1 MKNTK
6 SKLEALVPC
15 SIFDDEEPSP
25 EDKVHINLS
34 FDLTYEDWLLFKES
48 REFMNEHMKRD
59 DDSGDHMLSL
69 ITWAIHKAYEERT
82 GKPFVLRMDRPK
94 N

>member
-6 SKLEALVPC
+6 AKLEAIVPC
-15 SIFDDEEPSP
+15 SIWEGEEPSP
-25 EDKVHINLS
+25 EDLCHLTLS
-34 FDLTYEDWLLFKES
+34 FDLKYEDWLLFKES
-48 REFMNEHMKRD
+48 RDFMNETMNRD
-59 DDSGDHMLSL
+59 DDNGDHMLAL

-82 GKPFVLRMDRPK
+82 GKPFILRMDRPK

>member
-1 MKNTK
+1 MTNTK
-6 SKLEALVPC
+6 AKLEAIVPF
-15 SIFDDEEPSP
+15 SIWEGEEPLA
-25 EDKVHINLS
+25 EDLCHLTLS

-48 REFMNEHMKRD
+48 RDFMNEQMKRND
-59 DDSGDHMLSL
+59 DYGDHMLSL
-69 ITWAIHKAYEERT
+69 ITWAIHRAYEDRT

>member
-6 SKLEALVPC
+6 SKLEAIVPC
-15 SIFDDEEPSP
+15 SIWEGEEPSA
-25 EDKVHINLS
+25 EDLVHINLS
-34 FDLTYEDWLLFKES
+34 FDLAYEDWVLFKES
-48 REFMNEHMKRD
+48 RDFMNEHMNRD
-59 DDSGDHMLSL
+59 DDNGDHMLSL

-82 GKPFVLRMDRPK
+82 GKPFILRMDRPK